1 MKTVNSTEFMTA
13 YRNRVD
19 ETMSQHIQSVTS
31 EPSLKEAMMYSVS
44 AGGKRIRPLLLL
56 ATVAFFDAEITQA
69 QVDVAA
75 AIEMV
80 HTYSLIH
87 DDLPAM
93 DDDDLRRGKP
103 TNHKVYGEALAILA
117 GDALLTEAFHL
128 IGCSALP
135 ADLRVEAMTQ
145 LAWSSGANGM
155 VAGQVA
161 DMEGEQQQL
170 PLEQLSAVHQRK
182 TGRLLALPLTLGAML
197 TQQPFETVS
206 RFTEMGN
213 QLGLAFQIRD
223 DILDV
228 VGSTDELGKQTGVDA
243 EREKSTYTSLLGL
256 DEAINV
262 FERTIS
268 SVLNDLQRYRKM
280 EGSIS
285 ALEAIIQGLA
295 EIPVERKR

>member
-56 ATVAFFDAEITQA
+56 ATVAFFDEEITQA

-170 PLEQLSAVHQRK
+170 PLEQLFAVHQRK

-228 VGSTDELGKQTGVDA
+228 IGSTDELGKQTGVDA

>member
-56 ATVAFFDAEITQA
+56 ATVAFFDEEITQA

-182 TGRLLALPLTLGAML
+182 TGRLLGLPLTLGAML